1 MTKFGARKNH
11 HQPSTGYIGLPIPR
25 KDMRRL
31 LTGQGAYVDDHQAS
45 QLVHVAFFRSPYAH
59 AKILKIDL
67 ESAKASPGVIDVVQ
81 GADIAHLCRPYKG
94 ILKHLEGMQ
103 AVFQTP
109 LAQDRAL
116 WHGHPVVA
124 VVAQTRAQAED
135 AVELIYVDWEEL
147 PPIVNEKH
155 ALLPDSP
162 LIHAELGTNVCWER
176 TIQCEGINEVFK
188 TAHTVV
194 EGQFSTSRHTHV
206 TLEPR
211 SILADY
217 RAGEQQ
223 LKVIQS
229 TQVPHMMHA
238 LVAELFSMPQSQVR
252 IIAPD
257 VGGSFGLKIHIYGD
271 EMTVIALAI
280 KLQRPV
286 KFIAD
291 RLESFLSDYH
301 SRDHQVFAKMAFS
314 ADGKIQAIEMD
325 DLQSMG
331 AFTGFPR
338 GSVNEARQIINLIGG
353 AYEVPHY
360 QARTRVVYQNK
371 SMYGQYRSV
380 GHPVACLVTEALL
393 DRGARSLGI
402 DPATL
407 RKMNYLAKDSFPRKL
422 KTGPVIENLSQHDAL
437 ELLLE
442 MMHYTELRE
451 EQKSLRTKQVFRGIG
466 IASFLEMSNPSS
478 NTYGKGGVSIAAQ
491 DAATVRLMSDGTVFC
506 TASIN
511 EFGQGAA
518 TIAAQIIAQVL
529 GVDFYQVRVN
539 LGDTDVAPFGGDN
552 WGSRGTGIGGE
563 AIYQTAKTLKHN
575 ILEFA
580 AQLYQREITQLDLA
594 QGFVVELA
602 TNVQVV
608 SLEELARIVYFQPE
622 RHKSLLA
629 PEFNVT
635 RSYAQRTYDGVC
647 TNGIQAAYVEVDPEI
662 GEIKLLKHWVVED
675 CGIAINPL
683 LIDEQIRGGVVQGI
697 GAALYEQCLY
707 SPEGQ
712 LTNGSL
718 VDYLVPLATEMPDI
732 EIAHTCTRTNTSE
745 LGAKGAG
752 EAGVAGA
759 SAAIL
764 NAVNDALAH
773 LNVSFDTIPITP
785 QNIIRALY
793 QPVGEKS

>member
-1 MTKFGARKNH
+1 MTKPVHSVTH
-11 HQPSTGYIGLPIPR
+11 HHPSTGYIGQSVPR
-25 KDMRRL
+25 KDIRRL
-31 LTGQGAYVDDHQAS
+31 LTGQGAYVDDHQSGKTA
-45 QLVHVAFFRSPYAH
+45 HVAFLRSPYAH
-59 AKILKIDL
+59 AKILKIELDA
-67 ESAKASPGVIDVVQ
+67 AKVSPGVIDIVQ
-81 GADIAHLCRPYKG
+81 ASDIAPLCKPYKG

-124 VVAQTRAQAED
+124 VVAQSRAQAED
-135 AVELIYVDWEEL
+135 AVELIFVDWEEL
-147 PPIVNEKH
+147 PPVVNEKQ
-155 ALLPDSP
+155 ALLPESP

-176 TIQCEGINEVFK
+176 KIQCAGIDDVFK
-188 TAHTVV
+188 SSHTIV
-194 EGQFSTSRHTHV
+194 EGHFSTSRHTHV

-223 LKVIQS
+223 LNIIQS
-229 TQVPHMMHA
+229 TQVPHMMHS

-280 KLQRPV
+280 KLKRPI

-301 SRDHQVFAKMAFS
+301 SRDHQVWAKMAFS
-314 ADGKIQAIEMD
+314 ADGLIQAIEMD
-325 DLQSMG
+325 DVQSMG

-338 GSVNEARQIINLIGG
+338 GSVNEARQIINLVGG

-380 GHPVACLVTEALL
+380 GHPVACLVTEALM

-402 DPATL
+402 DPAVL
-407 RKMNYLAKDSFPRKL
+407 RQKNYLAKDSFPRKL
-422 KTGPVIENLSQHDAL
+422 KTGPVLENLSQHQAL
-437 ELLLE
+437 EQLLE
-442 MMHYTELRE
+442 MMHYQKLRTEQKKLRE
-451 EQKSLRTKQVFRGIG
+451 KQIFRGIG
-466 IASFLEMSNPSS
+466 FASFLEMSNPSS

-491 DAATVRLMSDGTVFC
+491 DAATVRLMSDGTLFC
-506 TASIN
+506 SASIN
-511 EFGQGAA
+511 EFGQGAS
-518 TIAAQIIAQVL
+518 TIAAQIVAEVL
-529 GVDFYQVRVN
+529 GVDFYQVRVS
-539 LGDTDVAPFGGDN
+539 LGDTDIAPFGGDN

-563 AIYQTAKTLKHN
+563 AIYQTAKRLKQN

-580 AQLYQREITQLDLA
+580 AQLYQKEITRLGLA
-594 QGFVVELA
+594 QGFVVELDSS
-602 TNVQVV
+602 TELV

-622 RHKSLLA
+622 RHQCLQV
-629 PEFNVT
+629 PELSVT
-635 RSYAQRTYDGVC
+635 HSYAQRTYDGVC

-675 CGIAINPL
+675 CGVAINPL
-683 LIDEQIRGGVVQGI
+683 LIDEQIRGGVIQGI

-732 EIAHTCTRTNTSE
+732 EISHTCTPTKTSD

-764 NAVNDALAH
+764 NAVNDALAP
-773 LNVSFDTIPITP
+773 LNVSFDAIPITP

-793 QPVGEKS
+793 KSVGD